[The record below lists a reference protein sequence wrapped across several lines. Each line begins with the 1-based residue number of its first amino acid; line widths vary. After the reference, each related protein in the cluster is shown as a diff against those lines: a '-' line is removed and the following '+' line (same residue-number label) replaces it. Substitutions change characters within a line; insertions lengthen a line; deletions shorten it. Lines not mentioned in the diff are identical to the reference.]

1 MNDILTQLFG
11 SSSDLNVLQMV
22 LRGVLVFALTL
33 LMYRISG
40 RRSLGQHSLFDVCV
54 TVLLGAILSRAVV
67 GASPLLPTIA
77 TGFALVLFH
86 RAIAH
91 VSARSES
98 FSTLVNGRPRTLVQ
112 DGSPRPPGHAQGP
125 GIGRGSGA
133 GLAAPRASGTHGN
146 PTNGVGAQRR
156 HQRGTAAT
164 ALVNQE
170 LRVGAL

>member
-1 MNDILTQLFG
+1 MNDFLTQFFG
-11 SSSDLNVLQMV
+11 GSSDLNALQMV

-67 GASPLLPTIA
+67 GASPFLPTMA

-98 FSTLVNGRPRTLVQ
+98 FSTLINGRPRTLVQ
-112 DGSPRPPGHAQGP
+112 DGRPD
-125 GIGRGSGA
+125 
-133 GLAAPRASGTHGN
+133 
-146 PTNGVGAQRR
+146 
-156 HQRGTAAT
+156 HQAMRK
-164 ALVNQE
+164 ALVSDEDLAQALRDHGLLE
-170 LRVGAL
+170 LTEIRRMVLERNGAISVVPQPRRS

>member
-1 MNDILTQLFG
+1 MNDIPTQLFG

-67 GASPLLPTIA
+67 GASPFLPTIA

-112 DGSPRPPGHAQGP
+112 DGRPDRQAM
-125 GIGRGSGA
+125 RK
-133 GLAAPRASGTHGN
+133 
-146 PTNGVGAQRR
+146 
-156 HQRGTAAT
+156 
-164 ALVNQE
+164 ALVSDEDLEQALRNHGLLE
-170 LRVGAL
+170 LREIRRMVLERNGAISVVAQPRRS